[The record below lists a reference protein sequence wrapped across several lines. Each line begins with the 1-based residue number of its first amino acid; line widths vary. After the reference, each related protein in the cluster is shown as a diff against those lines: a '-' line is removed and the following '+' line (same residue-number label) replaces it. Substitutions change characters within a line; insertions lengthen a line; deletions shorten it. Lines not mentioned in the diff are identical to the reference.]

1 MRDEPTSMDDAAARM
16 MVSRSFFR
24 REVRGVKTRILLIT
38 HRNFTKL
45 LQEVIDTIHLPVEIT
60 IHEVGFGAIHQL
72 IDLNEIYTFD
82 IIITSG
88 AHWEIIKRDFHELM
102 YRVPIYPFQF
112 TQADVVK
119 SVVKAKAYSAKIVL
133 MYYGEEEYEL
143 DKYCEILGVDVVRPS
158 FSSIR
163 EAEKLILEYK
173 QKGYTAV
180 IGTSSICELAQK
192 HGCQPVLVYSFDSMR
207 IEFMKAY
214 QLAVSKNRMKQYA
227 ALKSVLF
234 DNLEFPVFLSD
245 HNGIIYDVNGAGVTY
260 ASKSSKYE
268 LIGSHINTMLHTP
281 LALEERAED
290 DGQKQRAILHVHN
303 KVTEKTV
310 PIYLNSK
317 LEGYVTIID
326 ELGQPRKKPGQLHSK
341 YEFKD
346 IVGQSPAM
354 KKVIMKA
361 QQYAL
366 VDAPILIS
374 GESGTGKELMAHSI
388 HNFSQRK
395 DAPFLPVNCAAI
407 PQNILESELFGYEEG
422 AFTGALKGGKPGYF
436 ELAQGGTIFLDEIGE
451 IPMETQTKLLRVLQ
465 EKEIIRVGGRQI
477 IPLNVRIITATN
489 KPLLELVKQGRFRED
504 LYFRISVLQLRLPPL
519 RERREDIIPIL
530 RHLFQKYGTPKEYV
544 DAFLRIGEQDILHYH
559 WPGNIRELQNFAQKL
574 SALTANPTVIH
585 DLKSCIADVM
595 AEHMHPHAVP
605 LAADPPADAAAY
617 DRQPVILDEWERSR
631 IIECLLENRG
641 NKTKTAQQLGI
652 SRATLWRKMKA
663 YNIR

>member
-1 MRDEPTSMDDAAARM
+1 MET
-16 MVSRSFFR
+16 
-24 REVRGVKTRILLIT
+24 L
-38 HRNFTKL
+38 
-45 LQEVIDTIHLPVEIT
+45 HLPVEIT
-60 IHEVGFGAIHQL
+60 IHEVGFGDIHQL
-72 IDLNEIYTFD
+72 LNLDDLYSFD

-102 YRVPIYPFQF
+102 YRVPVYPFQF

-119 SVVKAKAYSAKIVL
+119 SVVKAKAYSDKIML
-133 MYYGEEEYEL
+133 LYYGDEEYDL
-143 DKYCEILGVDVVRPS
+143 DKYCHILGVDLIRPS
-158 FSSIR
+158 FRNIR
-163 EAEKLILEYK
+163 EAEQLILHYK
-173 QKGYTAV
+173 KLGYLAV

-192 HGCQPVLVYSFDSMR
+192 HGCHPVLVYSSDAMR

-234 DNLEFPVFLSD
+234 DHLELPIYLSD
-245 HNGIIYDVNGAGVTY
+245 HHGIIYDVNNAGVTY

-268 LIGSHINTMLHTP
+268 LIGSSVNSVLQTP
-281 LALEERAED
+281 LTLGEGALK
-290 DGQKQRAILHVHN
+290 DGKNEQKQQTVISVH
-303 KVTEKTV
+303 KKMTEKTV

-326 ELGQPRKKPGQLHSK
+326 ELGPTRPKPADLHSK

-346 IVGQSPAM
+346 IIGHSPAM

-366 VDAPILIS
+366 SDAPILIS
-374 GESGTGKELMAHSI
+374 GESGTGKELMAHSV
-388 HNFSQRK
+388 HNFSSRK

-451 IPMETQTKLLRVLQ
+451 IPLETQTKLLRVLQ
-465 EKEIIRVGGRQI
+465 EKEIIRVGGRKI

-489 KPLLELVKQGRFRED
+489 KPLLELVKQGLFRED
-504 LYFRISVLQLRLPPL
+504 LYYRISVLQLRLPPL
-519 RERREDIIPIL
+519 RERREDILPIL
-530 RHLFQKYGTPKEYV
+530 RHLLHKYGMAQEYIEMV
-544 DAFLRIGEQDILHYH
+544 LRIGEQDILQYH

-574 SALTANPTVIH
+574 SALTANRTVIH

-595 AEHMHPHAVP
+595 AEHRHPLTVP
-605 LAADPPADAAAY
+605 HPLETPTEKSY
-617 DRQPVILDEWERSR
+617 ERQPIYLDEWERSR
-631 IIECLLENRG
+631 IIECLLENNG
-641 NKTKTAQQLGI
+641 NKTKTAQQLGM

-663 YNIR
+663 YNIQ